1 MKKLTLAFTCLFL
14 AVPYEAGTITVY
26 DEETVDQCKVSILG
40 HFPARLR
47 YIFSTYPREPLTI
60 LEGQKNEKDSSH

>member
-14 AVPYEAGTITVY
+14 VVSCKAGTITVY
-26 DEETVDQCKVSILG
+26 DEETAEQCKVSNLG

-47 YIFSTYPREPLTI
+47 CICSTHPREPLTI
-60 LEGQKNEKDSSH
+60 LEGQKNEKGKPN